1 MALPDDQPWKLNNT
15 ALKSLRHSN
24 EERPG
29 CPRLDMPKWGVSLF
43 SSDTVQVHTL
53 QRGDK
58 TDYELVEPFQ
68 PWSWKKCS
76 GHLTR
81 TLGTRSLGMASR
93 TSVSGHCGTVMTTS
107 GITRGM
113 MRTCVAQ
120 ARESQRKS
128 NLQFGISRSGARM
141 EAGSDSTPARQKR
154 NLKSLTFTA
163 SSRRRA
169 LRQGGGKATGLA
181 LSGG

>member
-1 MALPDDQPWKLNNT
+1 MTFRN
-15 ALKSLRHSN
+15 
-24 EERPG
+24 
-29 CPRLDMPKWGVSLF
+29 GVCHCSPAILSRCTHCSEATKQTMSWSSLF
-43 SSDTVQVHTL
+43 SH
-53 QRGDK
+53 GHG
-58 TDYELVEPFQ
+58 
-68 PWSWKKCS
+68 KKCS
-76 GHLTR
+76 GHLTG

-113 MRTCVAQ
+113 MRTSVAQ
-120 ARESQRKS
+120 ARTSQRKS

-154 NLKSLTFTA
+154 NLKSLTVTA